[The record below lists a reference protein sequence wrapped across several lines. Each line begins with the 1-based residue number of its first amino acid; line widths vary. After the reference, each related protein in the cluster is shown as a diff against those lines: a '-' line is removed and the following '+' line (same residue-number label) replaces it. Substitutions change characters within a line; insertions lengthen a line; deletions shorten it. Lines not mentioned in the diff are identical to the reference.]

1 MYLQFLKTSFRVQD
15 YSLYMG
21 IHFNTAAEE
30 AKVKQYL
37 QNM

>member
-1 MYLQFLKTSFRVQD
+1 VQD

-37 QNM
+37 QNMWDHISHIKWA